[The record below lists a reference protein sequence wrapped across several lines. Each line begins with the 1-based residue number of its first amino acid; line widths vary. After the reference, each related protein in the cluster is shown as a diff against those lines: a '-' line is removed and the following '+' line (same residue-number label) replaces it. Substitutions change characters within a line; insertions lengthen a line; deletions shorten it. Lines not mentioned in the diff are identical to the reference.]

1 MGSQV
6 TLPMKLRNN
15 IICFASILAFTVAL
29 CAYAS
34 TEPAPTKVVRIELTV
49 DQLAVVQACM
59 NSAVKIGG
67 LSDARVILP
76 VWDAI
81 EAQVKSQLTDP
92 VSK

>member
-1 MGSQV
+1 
-6 TLPMKLRNN
+6 MKRHPN
-15 IICFASILAFTVAL
+15 ITCFGFLLAFTVAL

-59 NSAVKIGG
+59 NSAVKVGG

-81 EAQVKSQLTDP
+81 EAQAKQQLTEP